1 MREPAQHD
9 YNRPHVWFSSGQK
22 SNEGDRSR
30 GAVVQPICISLLAL
44 RNAFCT
50 LCSLSDWPYEPGFPT
65 LWMTLREANK
75 PGPANAG
82 GDLSIVSSIDERCV
96 ARVPQKMRRCR

>member
-1 MREPAQHD
+1 MSPTVKFRGSASGRGSGWAQEGAVNHTTRPIVSGIREPAQHD
-9 YNRPHVWFSSGQK
+9 YNGPHVWFSSGQK

-65 LWMTLREANK
+65 
-75 PGPANAG
+75 P
-82 GDLSIVSSIDERCV
+82 
-96 ARVPQKMRRCR
+96 